1 MASNPNTSQHETDPS
16 LPSAR
21 RHSAS
26 DATFKHV
33 SPPKRAPSA
42 ALRMFSPVDSDDLE
56 VETVLGDGG
65 RGPRSM
71 HGNFSRSRS
80 TEHYDVAS
88 KIAQSPFRPSTV
100 MTNLSRGN
108 VQTTTPSIYPSLTVH
123 QLAAQGEV
131 VLLQQ
136 ELQDGMDINYV
147 DDNGFTAL
155 HWACAN
161 GQLGTVEFLIKNGGD
176 ISVAGN
182 QGETPLLLASCYGF
196 IEIVKFLLSIGV
208 DVNYADE
215 GGNTALMYA
224 AYNNH
229 ATCITPLLEF
239 GCDLTA
245 TNEDQLTAFDLA
257 VAQGN
262 KQAQQAMERYML
274 SLFDSSGS

>member
-1 MASNPNTSQHETDPS
+1 MSLEGGSQHDFDSSSNTG
-16 LPSAR
+16 R

-42 ALRMFSPVDSDDLE
+42 ALRMFSPVDSEDLE
-56 VETVLGDGG
+56 VETVLGDG
-65 RGPRSM
+65 RGPGRSI
-71 HGNFSRSRS
+71 HFARSRS
-80 TEHYDVAS
+80 TEHFDAAS

-108 VQTTTPSIYPSLTVH
+108 VQTTTPSIYPSLTIH

-136 ELQDGMDINYV
+136 ELQDGIDMNNLDES
-147 DDNGFTAL
+147 GLTAL

-161 GQLGTVEFLIKNGGD
+161 GQLATVEFLVKSGAD
-176 ISVAGN
+176 VSVPGN
-182 QGETPLLLASCYGF
+182 QGETPLLLASCYGVV
-196 IEIVKFLLSIGV
+196 EIVKFLLNIGV
-208 DVNYADE
+208 DVNYSDE
-215 GGNTALMYA
+215 SGSTALMYA

-229 ATCITPLLEF
+229 AACITPILEH
-239 GCDLTA
+239 GADLTA

-262 KQAQQAMERYML
+262 RAAQHAMERYML
-274 SLFDSSGS
+274 SMFEGPG